1 MEALGFLML
10 KYAFSHILETHFL
23 SFWQLVQHQKLIK
36 IVHYFALQS
45 IWDNF
50 MLLHTLK
57 IYIFYTF
64 MKKICLWLFDLRS
77 YAEWSKAKKF
87 YDVSAEK

>member
-1 MEALGFLML
+1 
-10 KYAFSHILETHFL
+10 
-23 SFWQLVQHQKLIK
+23 
-36 IVHYFALQS
+36 
-45 IWDNF
+45 